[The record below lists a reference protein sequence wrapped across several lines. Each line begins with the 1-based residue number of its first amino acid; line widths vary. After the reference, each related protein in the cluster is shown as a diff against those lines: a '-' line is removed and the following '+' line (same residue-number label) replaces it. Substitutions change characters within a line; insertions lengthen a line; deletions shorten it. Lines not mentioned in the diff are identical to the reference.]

1 MRTAREYL
9 FVALDQMEPDEA
21 VTLARKLRDSVGGYK
36 VGMELTYRGGPD
48 VARRIAELGR
58 PVFLDLKL
66 HDIPQTVAQAV
77 RAVRGVGC
85 RYVTLHLS
93 GGEAM
98 ARAAQDAAE
107 GELTVLG
114 VTVLT
119 SLDAQALAQVGFG
132 GTPAEVAERLLGVGI
147 AAGIDG
153 YITSGQEC
161 RMLRARVPGAAIG
174 VPGVRR
180 AQDAAGDQRRVVTP
194 AQAVADGA
202 DLVIVGRPITRAAD
216 PVLAAEDFVREIEG
230 GMN

>member
-1 MRTAREYL
+1 MKDARDYL

-21 VTLARKLRDSVGGYK
+21 VEMAQGLKAHVGGFK
-36 VGMELTYRGGPD
+36 VGMELTYRGGPE
-48 VARRIAELGR
+48 VARRIAALGR

-85 RYVTLHLS
+85 RYVTIHLS

-98 ARAAQDAAE
+98 ASAAQEAAE

-119 SLDAQALAQVGFG
+119 SLDAEALRQVGFSEE
-132 GTPAEVAERLLGVGI
+132 PAAVTERLVGVGV
-147 AAGIDG
+147 AAGIGG
-153 YITSGQEC
+153 YITSGREC
-161 RMLRARVPGAAIG
+161 RMLRGRVPGAAIG

-180 AQDAAGDQRRVVTP
+180 AEDAAGDQRRVVTP
-194 AQAVADGA
+194 AAAVRDGA

-216 PVLAAEDFVREIEG
+216 PAAAAGAFVREIAG
-230 GMN
+230 GIA